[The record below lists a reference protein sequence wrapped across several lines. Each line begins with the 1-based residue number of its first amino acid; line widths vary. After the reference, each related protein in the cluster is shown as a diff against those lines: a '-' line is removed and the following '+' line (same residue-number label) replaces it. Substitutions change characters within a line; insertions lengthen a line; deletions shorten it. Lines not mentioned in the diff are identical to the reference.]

1 MVQITMAPRKA
12 TDAEGQPTGLTAA
25 ENKFIKTMFD
35 NMKTRPDA
43 DWDKVAEQM
52 TLKDAKCAKE
62 RFRQIAQRHGW
73 NNSGPGKVTKKPAT
87 GAARKK
93 AAAAKQ
99 RDDEEDD
106 EEMADSEVKKLVK
119 KRAGGKKAVKK
130 EESGTEDDSLK
141 GEDEV

>member
-1 MVQITMAPRKA
+1 MAQGTMAPRKV
-12 TDAEGQPTGLTAA
+12 TDTEGQPAGLTPA

-73 NNSGPGKVTKKPAT
+73 NNSGTSKVTKKPAT
-87 GAARKK
+87 GAGRKK
-93 AAAAKQ
+93 AASAKQ

-130 EESGTEDDSLK
+130 EDSGTEDDSVK
-141 GEDEV
+141 GEDEI

>member
-1 MVQITMAPRKA
+1 MAPRKV
-12 TDAEGQPTGLTAA
+12 TDTEGQPAGLTPA

-87 GAARKK
+87 GGGRKK
-93 AAAAKQ
+93 ATLAKL
-99 RDDEEDD
+99 RDDEQDDD
-106 EEMADSEVKKLVK
+106 EEMADSEIKKLVK
-119 KRAGGKKAVKK
+119 KRAGGKKPVKK
-130 EESGTEDDSLK
+130 EDSGTEDDSVK
-141 GEDEV
+141 DEAEI